1 MEIIATHTD
10 IAGKIAVL
18 IFFGLI
24 ALLFWVFAW
33 VDGDAFYF
41 FGAIVVSVFV
51 LMILCADVNTYYDAI
66 VTDWN
71 AVYDQ
76 GYEIVEQNG
85 KIITLRKAGD

>member
-24 ALLFWVFAW
+24 ALLFWVFAL

-41 FGAIVVSVFV
+41 FGAFVVSAFV
-51 LMILCADVNTYYDAI
+51 LMIFCADVNIYYDAT

-76 GYEIVEQNG
+76 GYEVVEQNG
-85 KIITLRKAGD
+85 KIVTLRMVGD